1 MLQHTAIPDAISSQ
15 LIPGSVPRIARPR
28 QLRQGGSTMLEFAV
42 VIWVLVLLLAGS
54 FDVGMTLIRALQAS
68 ELVREAGILQVDD
81 IVAPIDSVDLS
92 LTSTQEVLL
101 RTAPSLGLARTD
113 GTYAPNPSG
122 NGVIVLSKIINV
134 GPLECATGV
143 GNSFDG
149 TTRTC
154 PNLGSYVI
162 ARRITIGNTARGTS
176 AYGNPSDTP
185 NSSGNLTDLQICMD
199 SGNVVSGT
207 LPSYITAT
215 VTADQFTLV
224 SELFVNTSGMNIFAI
239 TAANA
244 IYMRNFS

>member
-1 MLQHTAIPDAISSQ
+1 MSQQTIPDAISSQ
-15 LIPGSVPRIARPR
+15 LTPGSVPGVARPR

-42 VIWVLVLLLAGS
+42 VVWVLVLLLAGS
-54 FDVGMTLIRALQAS
+54 FDLGMTLIRALQAS

-81 IVAPIDSVDLS
+81 IVAPTDSVDLS
-92 LTSTQEVLL
+92 LTSTQEILL
-101 RTAPSLGLARTD
+101 RTAPSLGLSKTD
-113 GTYAPNPSG
+113 GTYAPNPNG
-122 NGVIVLSKIINV
+122 NGVIVLSKIMNV
-134 GPLECATGV
+134 GPLECSIGV

-162 ARRITIGNTARGTS
+162 ARRITIGNTAQGAS
-176 AYGNPSDTP
+176 VYGNPSDTP
-185 NSSGNLTDLQICMD
+185 NSSGNLSDYQICMD
-199 SGNVVSGT
+199 PGNIITGT
-207 LPSYITAT
+207 LPSYITST

-224 SELFVNTSGMNIFAI
+224 SELFVNTSGMNLFQI

>member
-1 MLQHTAIPDAISSQ
+1 MPQQTTTPDAINSKM
-15 LIPGSVPRIARPR
+15 ITRGGRPR
-28 QLRQGGSTMLEFAV
+28 RVRQGGSTMLEFAV
-42 VIWVLVLLLAGS
+42 VVWVLVLLLAGS
-54 FDVGMTLIRALQAS
+54 FDVGMTMIRALQAS

-81 IVAPIDSVDLS
+81 IVAPTDSVDLS

-101 RTAPSLGLARTD
+101 RTAPSLGLAMTD
-113 GTYAPNPSG
+113 GTYAPNPNG
-122 NGVIVLSKIINV
+122 NGVIVLSKIVDV
-134 GPLECATGV
+134 GPLECSIGV

-162 ARRITIGNTARGTS
+162 ARRITIGNTAQGS
-176 AYGNPSDTP
+176 SVYGNPSDTP

-199 SGNVVSGT
+199 SGNVITGT
-207 LPSYITAT
+207 LPTYLTAT

-239 TAANA
+239 TAADA